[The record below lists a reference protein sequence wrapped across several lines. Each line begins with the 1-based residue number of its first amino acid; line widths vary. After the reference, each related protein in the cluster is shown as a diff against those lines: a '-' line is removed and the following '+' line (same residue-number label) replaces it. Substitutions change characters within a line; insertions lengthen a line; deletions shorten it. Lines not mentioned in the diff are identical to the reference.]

1 MAIFGPVLFST
12 LTFGLLLSQA
22 SGYIC
27 VYRNEKLSPVEGIEV
42 DEVSGIVLP
51 DNKSILCN
59 GRLDSCFSL
68 WYTRPSN
75 GEIVVTKQGCW
86 RFESTEHDC
95 KEDECNSSMPPIDS
109 IQRAHNVSSQFCCC
123 KGDFCNANVSSSYV
137 PVPHTKPMP
146 IRPDGIVTSPPQNS
160 ESWTTI
166 IVVMVCIFC
175 LCVAVPVVFLACRI
189 YRARTLKARMDHLGM
204 LEAAPPEP
212 SVDLDQVKVLN
223 LIGQGRYC
231 NCYRGML
238 EEHEVAVKI
247 FAGASR
253 QCYLNEVEIYS
264 LAHIEHP
271 NILKFVGSC
280 ERMGQDNW
288 PEYLLVVEYMTHGS
302 LMNYL
307 KENTYDWLAMCRLS
321 QTAAAGLAH
330 LHQSLDKGGSS
341 RPAIVHRDINSRNI
355 LVKSDLTCVIGDFG
369 FAMKVFGSSVVRDGD
384 EDNSTI
390 TDVGTVR
397 YMSPEVL
404 DGAVNLRDCESALKQ
419 VDIYALG
426 LVLWEI
432 GTRCSDLYPGGNVPP
447 YKLPF
452 ADELCQHPTFE
463 DMQVHVSRGRKR
475 PAFPDAWKENNQA
488 LRSLKETIE
497 DCWDHDSEARLTALC
512 VEERIIEL
520 MVLWNKHRTV
530 SPTINATSEGTTVAT
545 LTQTRV
551 QPDYSPGMTTT
562 TVDSAAAASHHGQS
576 QPQHTLPQCD
586 PATTLEGSEGFFGSR
601 CAPTGSVV
609 EKNERQRLLS
619 PDTIST
625 SLSAQSDLNLIDL
638 SSIAPSVDPKNLHYS
653 DENIERYTSD
663 LKYSRPYST
672 PTESS
677 EGYGYSEPNTSP
689 SKPLVMHEMRPS
701 LAGDQMTDNL
711 GVWSRR
717 HNLHRPTSLPVWGQ
731 MTVNE
736 ARARSHPG
744 HSLTELGGEQR
755 PAKPNVNKQWQ
766 QALVEQ
772 APVMSPK
779 QNLSPREGDA
789 LISDNL
795 SSSNGSCSS
804 LHSTL
809 SEGSANSCESD
820 HSRRPNTLPLPSNSH
835 GSKKKLVAVYI
846 PDSGPTT
853 KVQTGIAKMDS
864 VNTQCHPVKVA
875 TNATHCKSKPGE
887 SRATSRA
894 RVQPSDANP
903 SNTRPLSWSVGDKS
917 NEESDSGSLLNG
929 NSKSKDCELSTD
941 SKKSKRKVTPY
952 RIPGTKKLSVYN
964 GQNRGSVSSEEA
976 SSPES
981 GHTSDSSES
990 SANNNSGDQ
999 CNGIRLLTQN
1009 GHALQPGGKPV
1020 TNGVTSRHLVPA
1032 ADSTFQLGGDSTQY
1046 VGSGKTGV
1054 ENGPRANYQVSCV

>member
-1 MAIFGPVLFST
+1 MAGFSPF
-12 LTFGLLLSQA
+12 LLSALAFGLLLCQA
-22 SGYIC
+22 SGYTC
-27 VYRNEKLSPVEGIEV
+27 AYKNEKISGNVATEV
-42 DEVSGIVLP
+42 DEVVGVVLP
-51 DNKSILCN
+51 DNKSIVCDR
-59 GRLDSCFSL
+59 RLDSCFSL
-68 WYTRPSN
+68 WSIRPGNDDIFVS
-75 GEIVVTKQGCW
+75 KQGCW
-86 RFESTEHDC
+86 KFEAGQHDC
-95 KEDECNSSMPPIDS
+95 NQDECNSSAPPIDS
-109 IQRAHNVSSQFCCC
+109 MQRAHNVTSQFCCC
-123 KGDFCNANVSSSYV
+123 KGDYCNANMSSSYV
-137 PVPHTKPMP
+137 P
-146 IRPDGIVTSPPQNS
+146 RPPLEPTPFGPKDIVTSPPKND

-166 IVVMVCIFC
+166 IVVMVCILC
-175 LCVAVPVVFLACRI
+175 LCIAVPVIFLLFRMYRI
-189 YRARTLKARMDHLGM
+189 RSLKSKMDPLGM

-212 SVDLDQVKVLN
+212 SVDLDQLKVMN
-223 LIGQGRYC
+223 LVGQGRYC
-231 NCYRGML
+231 NVYRGIL
-238 EEHEVAVKI
+238 EEGEVAVKI

-253 QCYLNEVEIYS
+253 QCYLNEVEMYN

-271 NILKFVGSC
+271 NVLRFLGSS

-288 PEYLLVVEYMTHGS
+288 PEYLLVAEYMSHGS

-307 KENTYDWLAMCRLS
+307 KENTYDWLGMCRLG

-330 LHQSLDKGGSS
+330 LHQSVDKGGSS
-341 RPAIVHRDINSRNI
+341 RPAIVHRDINSRNV

-369 FAMKVFGSSVVRDGD
+369 FAMKVFGSSVVREGD

-432 GTRCSDLYPGGNVPP
+432 GTRCSELYPGGDVPP

-452 ADELCQHPTFE
+452 SDELCPHPTFE

-520 MVLWNKHRTV
+520 MVLWDKHHTV
-530 SPTINATSEGTTVAT
+530 SPTINPTSEGMTSATITHTRGHPDHGPGTATTA
-545 LTQTRV
+545 
-551 QPDYSPGMTTT
+551 
-562 TVDSAAAASHHGQS
+562 TVDSGAVTSHLS
-576 QPQHTLPQCD
+576 QPHSHADHAMTG
-586 PATTLEGSEGFFGSR
+586 EGPEGGFGMR
-601 CAPTGSVV
+601 CAPTGSVI

-638 SSIAPSVDPKNLHYS
+638 STIAPNVDPKNLHYS
-653 DENIERYTSD
+653 DENIERFTSD
-663 LKYSRPYST
+663 LKYGRPYST

-689 SKPLVMHEMRPS
+689 SQPLVMHEMRPS

-711 GVWSRR
+711 GVWSKR

-736 ARARSHPG
+736 ARAHTHP
-744 HSLTELGGEQR
+744 HHALTDLGSESR
-755 PAKPNVNKQWQ
+755 PGKPDVNKQRQ
-766 QALVEQ
+766 QARAAEQ
-772 APVMSPK
+772 APVTSPK
-779 QNLSPREGDA
+779 QNLPPKEMEASS
-789 LISDNL
+789 SDN

-820 HSRRPNTLPLPSNSH
+820 HSRRPNTLPLPTNSH

-864 VNTQCHPVKVA
+864 VDTQCHPVKVA
-875 TNATHCKSKPGE
+875 TNGTHCKNKPGE
-887 SRATSRA
+887 PKVTCRA
-894 RVQPSDANP
+894 RVQPSETNP
-903 SNTRPLSWSVGDKS
+903 SNARPLSWSVGDKS
-917 NEESDSGSLLNG
+917 NDESDSGSLLNG
-929 NSKSKDCELSTD
+929 NSKSKECGVNMD
-941 SKKSKRKVTPY
+941 SKKTKRKVTPY
-952 RIPGTKKLSVYN
+952 RIAGSKKLSVYN
-964 GQNRGSVSSEEA
+964 GKSQGSVSSDDG
-976 SSPES
+976 SPES
-981 GHTSDSSES
+981 DQASDSSEN

-999 CNGIRLLTQN
+999 CNGTPLLTQN
-1009 GHALQPGGKPV
+1009 GHALQPGKHV
-1020 TNGVTSRHLVPA
+1020 TNGTTSAVNRHAVPT
-1032 ADSTFQLGGDSTQY
+1032 ADNTFQLGGDNLQW
-1046 VGSGKTGV
+1046 GGPGKTGM